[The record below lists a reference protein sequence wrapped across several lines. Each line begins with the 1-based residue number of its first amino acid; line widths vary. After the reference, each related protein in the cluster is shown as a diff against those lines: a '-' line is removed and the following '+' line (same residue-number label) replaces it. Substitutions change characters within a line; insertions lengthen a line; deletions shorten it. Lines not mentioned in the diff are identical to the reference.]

1 MDNSR
6 EAKAI
11 MRKLDEEIN
20 YSRMITLLQDSYNVI
35 ESLVEEI
42 ESLERL
48 VDEKDSEIK
57 SLNEII
63 EEESN

>member
-1 MDNSR
+1 MSVV
-6 EAKAI
+6 EAKRL

-20 YSRMITLLQDSYNVI
+20 YSKIISLLQDTYNEI
-35 ESLVEEI
+35 DSLVEEI